1 MNPKKQHEIA
11 QMSQFVDAECRCSNC
26 GVIVDV
32 GSGLVGKLQHIF
44 NRRTI
49 QKDSTSKMEFFAGL
63 HRQNSRTTFQ

>member
-32 GSGLVGKLQHIF
+32 GSGLVGELQYIF
-44 NRRTI
+44 NRETIKGDSTKRSVII
-49 QKDSTSKMEFFAGL
+49 QKTQ
-63 HRQNSRTTFQ
+63 R